1 MKTIDALG
9 LACPQPVILAK
20 QALCA
25 HPNEEV
31 LVLVDNQTA
40 TENLDRLGESQGR
53 KAIVTA
59 ISDTRFEVR
68 FAARKG
74 HADAPGA
81 AKPAME
87 TEAVALPE
95 AARQA
100 PHMAYV
106 VALSGEEMGSGDPAF
121 GRQLLEGF
129 VYALS
134 EQDRLPSH
142 VLCYN
147 RGVALST
154 LNRKTVEDLKKLEAR
169 GVEILSCGL
178 CLDYYG
184 LKEHLQV
191 GQVTNMYRICE
202 LMTTHPLVR
211 P

>member
-20 QALCA
+20 QALSA
-25 HPNEEV
+25 HPDEEV

-53 KAIVTA
+53 KASVTA
-59 ISDTRFEVR
+59 ISEARFEVR
-68 FAARKG
+68 FAAKKE
-74 HADAPGA
+74 DANASGA
-81 AKPAME
+81 AQPAAE
-87 TEAVALPE
+87 TEAGAIQE
-95 AARQA
+95 TARPA
-100 PHMAYV
+100 PRAAYV
-106 VALSGEEMGSGDPAF
+106 VVLSGEEMGTGDPDF
-121 GRQLLEGF
+121 GQKLLEGF

-169 GVEILSCGL
+169 GVAILSCGL

-184 LKEHLQV
+184 LKEQLQV

-202 LMTTHPLVR
+202 LMTQHPAVR